1 MQNLKKKQI
10 KTKNNRATGEIMAS
24 IENITVEDFKNLFTR
39 DFPYLPVWDEGKA
52 YFTGDVVYF
61 EPNFYKSLQDGN
73 LNVPTDTQAW
83 ELTAENADNYIS
95 DNDILRAYSEA
106 KVNFNPNLF
115 ADEDTAKMVFCYL
128 AAHYLVIDLN
138 NAQSPFA
145 LGFMGFTQSKSVGSV
160 SESYGIPQWMLNN
173 PVLSAY
179 AQTGYGRK
187 YLSLI
192 MPYLRGNII
201 LTPGRTTYG

>member
-1 MQNLKKKQI
+1 
-10 KTKNNRATGEIMAS
+10 MAS
-24 IENITVEDFKNLFTR
+24 IENITAEGFKALFSR
-39 DFPYLPVWDEGKA
+39 DFPYLPVWIEGTA
-52 YFTGDVVYF
+52 YFINDIVYNA
-61 EPNFYKSLQDGN
+61 PNFYKSLADGN
-73 LNVPTDTQAW
+73 LTIPEAGESWAFYNDNT
-83 ELTAENADNYIS
+83 NNYIS
-95 DNDILRAYSEA
+95 DEDIERAFAEA

-115 ADEDTAKMVFCYL
+115 TNDSTAEMVFYYL

-138 NAQSPFA
+138 NAQNPLA
-145 LGFMGFTQSKSVGSV
+145 MGFNGFTQSKSVGSV

-173 PVLSAY
+173 AVFSGY